1 MGEVFP
7 QSLKPKEKKMSHT
20 TTIRSVGIRDT
31 QAIEQAV
38 AKLNAAGVQVTLKT
52 NQKPRMFYQNQGEV
66 CDYVL
71 ALGGCDYDVGLK
83 KQADGTYAPM
93 FDEWNGKVQRVLGA
107 AGSRPADKDDAML
120 FQIGKF
126 LQAYTECATVNAAV
140 SQGYMVSGSSTDA
153 AGNVCLIL
161 EGM

>member
-1 MGEVFP
+1 
-7 QSLKPKEKKMSHT
+7 MSHT

-38 AKLNAAGVQVTLKT
+38 NKLKSAGVQIELAT
-52 NQKPRMFYQNQGEV
+52 NRKPRMYYRDQGDV
-66 CDYVL
+66 CEYVL
-71 ALGGCDYDVGLK
+71 ALAGSEYDVGLK

-93 FDEWNGKVQRVLGA
+93 FDEYNGKVARVLGA
-107 AGSRPADKDDAML
+107 SGARPTNRDDGML
-120 FQIGKF
+120 HQIGKF
-126 LQAYTECATVNAAV
+126 LQAYTECATVNAAI
-140 SQGYMVSGSSTDA
+140 SQGYMVSGSSTDS

>member
-1 MGEVFP
+1 
-7 QSLKPKEKKMSHT
+7 MSHT

-38 AKLNAAGVQVTLKT
+38 SKLKAAGVQVELKT
-52 NQKPRMFYQNQGEV
+52 NCKPRMFYDNQGEV
-66 CDYVL
+66 CEYVL
-71 ALGGCDYDVGLK
+71 GLAGKYDVGLK
-83 KQADGTYAPM
+83 KQADGTFAPM
-93 FDEWNGKVQRVLGA
+93 FDEWGSHVANVLGA
-107 AGSRPADKDDAML
+107 TGSRPANRDDAML
-120 FQIGKF
+120 HQIGKF